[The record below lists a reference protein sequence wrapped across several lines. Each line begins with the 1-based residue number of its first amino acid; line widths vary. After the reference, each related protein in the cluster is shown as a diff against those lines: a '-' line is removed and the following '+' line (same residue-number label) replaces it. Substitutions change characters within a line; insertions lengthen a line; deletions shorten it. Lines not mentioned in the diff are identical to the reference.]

1 MHESVLVI
9 AYFDGDPLPGKGK
22 DNSLMRGVVLGNRT
36 TSSSSLASCRVALL
50 RAIRT
55 FSRVALCSRIG
66 VLYVVYG
73 DDGAAMDS
81 KYNCALPVQRLRLL
95 AFAALAFTPA
105 GAAQSSHP
113 CENFNSVGAELG
125 KPFLA
130 QRVTNI
136 VTTAADGSAKSDEYT
151 AAIARD
157 TAGRIRIEH
166 RVLVG
171 FGIIS
176 DRAHPL
182 PPLPKDFVPPRETYR
197 QEIQIEIVDCS
208 SGRRLL
214 LLPNSRRALTG
225 EGKNLQVST
234 TKTHPYTFR
243 FSNSSDRKPDLN
255 LTIEDLGSKE
265 INGVHTRGFKA
276 TRLGKE
282 SDGDWSGKPVEITE
296 TWASDEL
303 AVTMLEI
310 HTDNRSKKE
319 IKSTLTNI
327 KFEQPDLSLFEIPAG
342 YKVYPPL
349 TGLPGASPNQKPT
362 SAPK

>member
-1 MHESVLVI
+1 MGSQ
-9 AYFDGDPLPGKGK
+9 
-22 DNSLMRGVVLGNRT
+22 
-36 TSSSSLASCRVALL
+36 
-50 RAIRT
+50 
-55 FSRVALCSRIG
+55 
-66 VLYVVYG
+66 
-73 DDGAAMDS
+73 
-81 KYNCALPVQRLRLL
+81 YNCSLPIQRLRLL
-95 AFAALAFTPA
+95 AFAALVFTPT
-105 GAAQSSHP
+105 GAAQSSRP
-113 CENFNSVGAELG
+113 CENFNSVGAEPD

-130 QRVTNI
+130 QRVTNT
-136 VTTAADGSAKSDEYT
+136 VTTAADGSAKSDEST

-157 TAGRIRIEH
+157 TAGRIRIEG
-166 RVLVG
+166 RFLVG

-176 DRAHPL
+176 DKTHPL

-197 QEIQIEIVDCS
+197 HQIQIVDCS
-208 SGRRLL
+208 LGRMLM
-214 LLPNSRRALTG
+214 LLPDSRTALTS
-225 EGKNLQVST
+225 EGKNLQAST
-234 TKTHPYTFR
+234 TKTQPYTFR
-243 FSNSSDRKPDLN
+243 FSNSSDRRPDLN

-265 INGVHTRGFKA
+265 INGVHARGFRA

-310 HTDNRSKKE
+310 HTDNRAKKE

-327 KFEQPDLSLFEIPAG
+327 KFEQPDSSLFEIPPG
-342 YKVYPPL
+342 YKVNPPL